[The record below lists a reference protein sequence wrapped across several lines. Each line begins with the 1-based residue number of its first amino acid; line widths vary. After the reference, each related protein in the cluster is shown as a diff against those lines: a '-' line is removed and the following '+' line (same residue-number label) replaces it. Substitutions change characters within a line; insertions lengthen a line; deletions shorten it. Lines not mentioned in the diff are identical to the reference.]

1 MRKYFRGIR
10 NAGAEKLSVKA
21 RCGGASLQARRT
33 RNRSDVRES
42 RGIFVNRQHI
52 GNIWGGAPLIFG
64 APFFCAARG
73 RDSEKPQRAPAPDIF
88 PKAPRS
94 LRRPRDCR
102 KNSPEKNGETARSPQ
117 KNGRARRSPRRAG
130 NPAKGYAPPPPDS
143 GDIFMIFAA
152 SSRLWR
158 TIRLRF
164 IYITSSAM
172 LVHKSAMRSRDF
184 ETRR

>member
-1 MRKYFRGIR
+1 MRKYFREIR

-102 KNSPEKNGETARSPQ
+102 KNSPEKNGETARSP

-143 GDIFMIFAA
+143 GEIFMIFTA
-152 SSRLWR
+152 SSKLWR